1 MNLSAIKAL
10 CFGGKRATIYN
21 QPFGG
26 QWISNGFGAYLVEGV
41 KIESPEALME
51 LWNLSDKARDKA
63 AIFMEKV
70 DDHRFTEDVWPGEEQ
85 LEELSGITWGDN
97 DSYIALKSVHGLLWI
112 YAPLLKPLRSDY
124 RQYYAR
130 WEGGKPLI
138 AVYENMADG
147 CKALILPTGNQV
159 ADSLQHNAEK
169 LRAFP
174 YHWPDAEAE
183 AAQAEAEA
191 EQMLNRNGEGEDETE
206 EEQGD

>member
-21 QPFGG
+21 KQFGE

-63 AIFMEKV
+63 RIDMAQV
-70 DDHRFTEDVWPGEEQ
+70 HDHRFSVDSWPGEEE
-85 LEELSGITWGDN
+85 LEELGGVAWGDS

-112 YAPLLKPLRSDY
+112 SAALLKPLRSDY

-138 AVYENMADG
+138 AVYENMVDG
-147 CKALILPTGNQV
+147 CKALILPV
-159 ADSLQHNAEK
+159 ANVTANSLQRMAEVM
-169 LRAFP
+169 RA
-174 YHWPDAEAE
+174 YSWQWPDQEAE
-183 AAQAEAEA
+183 AAETEAEA
-191 EQMLNRNGEGEDETE
+191 ERMINGQDE
-206 EEQGD
+206 EEADRDPGGD